1 MNLTICRPSNSHG
14 LGSHFTVSRF
24 SLQNLTVNDK
34 IYLKLPDDSS
44 RNRVFEKTSFLYM
57 DELFQFKVFGGLGGR
72 ERGGG
77 KGRNLSPI
85 PTSFPKY
92 IGSLRSVG
100 KPYIAFSFGYSPS
113 HRPGS

>member
-1 MNLTICRPSNSHG
+1 
-14 LGSHFTVSRF
+14 
-24 SLQNLTVNDK
+24 
-34 IYLKLPDDSS
+34 
-44 RNRVFEKTSFLYM
+44 M

-77 KGRNLSPI
+77 KGRNLSSI